1 MPPRS
6 LPEGADRMVAVD
18 DHDPPPEAKI
28 KTESTAAP
36 SSALPGK
43 ALAAAASSA
52 WGERSTDEL
61 PDDNDET
68 YGEAEEHPAYA
79 YAYNRAAA
87 SFRRFAKGMQ
97 YASPTSCHPCA
108 QRTDVS
114 TVVPELAHKP
124 MHAPKNLDNIR
135 NLVNIRKRN
144 ERRDTFF
151 EIACAS
157 QSFMHARPTCK
168 LPKNDAGRVCS
179 ERCLSSSSC
188 S

>member
-1 MPPRS
+1 MILHQKQKSKRNLRQRHRVRCPASQRRAHGGRS
-6 LPEGADRMVAVD
+6 QRTSSPTTTTRRTARQKSTTRTLTVARKPVSGD
-18 DHDPPPEAKI
+18 LQK
-28 KTESTAAP
+28 
-36 SSALPGK
+36 GC
-43 ALAAAASSA
+43 
-52 WGERSTDEL
+52 
-61 PDDNDET
+61 
-68 YGEAEEHPAYA
+68 Y
-79 YAYNRAAA
+79 
-87 SFRRFAKGMQ
+87 KGMQ

-157 QSFMHARPTCK
+157 HSFMHAHTK
-168 LPKNDAGRVCS
+168 LPKNDAGRVCVQ
-179 ERCLSSSSC
+179 
-188 S
+188 